1 MAYVGNPIDTQNTFQ
16 SLVGKRFNGDGSTT
30 DFTLD
35 VAPGSTLDIEVFVG
49 NVRQDPNS
57 AYTLS
62 GTTLTFTGA
71 PPSGTNN
78 IYVVHQA
85 KSVGTIDP
93 PAGATIDMNG
103 VELILDADADTTLTA
118 DTDDQIDIKIAGTD
132 VANIT
137 NSSSDVVITSAVQDK
152 DIVFKGDDGGSAITA
167 MTLDMSDGGVVS
179 IRTGIGFPATQVANS
194 GANVLDDYEEGIF
207 VPTVGSLTLNDKF
220 GHYTKI
226 GRAVSVQGYVDMGS
240 QSGGTTVVVGGLPFT
255 SASHTQYLDVTG
267 DYSNQNPQALRVQ
280 SSSTNASLVSK
291 TNHSDNNN
299 SDYNYNDMNGKYFY
313 FHGVYFV

>member
-1 MAYVGNPIDTQNTFQ
+1 MGYIGTPIDTRNQFQ
-16 SLVGKRFNGDGSTT
+16 SLQGKRFNGDGSTT

-35 VAPGSTLDIEVFVG
+35 VAPSSTLDIEVFVG

-62 GTTLTFTGA
+62 GTTLSFTGA

-85 KSVGTIDP
+85 KAVGTIDAP
-93 PAGATIDMNG
+93 PGSLDLNGGNLTI
-103 VELILDADADTTLTA
+103 DADADTKIIGS
-118 DTDDQIDIKIAGTD
+118 TDDRIEFSIAGSG
-132 VANIT
+132 VGNFT
-137 NSSSDVVITSAVQDK
+137 NSSSDFVITSGLQDK

-194 GANVLDDYEEGIF
+194 GANVLDDYEEGTF

-240 QSGGTTVVVGGLPFT
+240 QSGGTTVIVGGLPFT
-255 SASHTQYLDVTG
+255 SANHTQHLDVTG
-267 DYSNQNPQALRVQ
+267 NYSNQNSQALRVQ
-280 SSSTNASLVSK
+280 ASSTNASLISK
-291 TNHSDNNN
+291 TIHSDNNN
-299 SDYNYNDMNGKYFY
+299 SDYNYNDMNNKFFY

>member
-1 MAYVGNPIDTQNTFQ
+1 MPFIGTPLDTRNTFQ
-16 SLVGKRFNGDGSTT
+16 SLQGKRFSGDGSTT

-35 VAPGSTLDIEVFVG
+35 VAPSSTLDIEVFVG

-62 GTTLTFTGA
+62 GTTLSFTGA

-85 KSVGTIDP
+85 KAVGTIDAP
-93 PAGATIDMNG
+93 PGSLDLNGGNLTI
-103 VELILDADADTTLTA
+103 DADADTKIIGS
-118 DTDDQIDIKIAGTD
+118 TDDRIEFSIAGSG
-132 VANIT
+132 VGNFT
-137 NSSSDVVITSAVQDK
+137 NSSSDFVITSGLQDK

-179 IRTGIGFPATQVANS
+179 IRTGVGFPATQVANS
-194 GANVLDDYEEGIF
+194 GANVLDDYEEGDF
-207 VPTVGSLTLNDKF
+207 TPTIGSLSLAAATGK
-220 GHYTKI
+220 YTKI
-226 GRAVSVQGYVDMGS
+226 GRAVSVQGYVSMGS
-240 QSGGTTVVVGGLPFT
+240 QSGGTTMIVGGFPFQP
-255 SASHTQYLDVTG
+255 ASNSYLDVTG
-267 DYSNQNPQALRVQ
+267 DYSNQNPQALRMQ
-280 SSSTNASLVSK
+280 GGTSNASLVSK

>member
-16 SLVGKRFNGDGSTT
+16 SLQGKRFSGDGSTT
-30 DFTLD
+30 AFTLD
-35 VAPGSTLDIEVFVG
+35 VAPSSTLDIEVFVG

-85 KSVGTIDP
+85 KAVGTIDAP
-93 PAGATIDMNG
+93 PGSLDLNGGNLTI
-103 VELILDADADTTLTA
+103 DADADTKIIGS
-118 DTDDQIDIKIAGTD
+118 TDDRIEFSIAGSG
-132 VANIT
+132 VGNFT
-137 NSSSDVVITSAVQDK
+137 NSSSDFVITSGLQDK

-194 GANVLDDYEEGIF
+194 GGNVLDDYEEGTF